1 MNVIF
6 VANIWA
12 PDVLDYVFRGK
23 YVEIDNQFILYLE
36 LPALIFRFVSA
47 KYQQSQMAKREGW
60 GFKIITQSIE
70 LLDHVYE
77 WIKLSTILFP
87 CKCGS
92 IIVLSE

>member
-47 KYQQSQMAKREGW
+47 KY
-60 GFKIITQSIE
+60 
-70 LLDHVYE
+70 
-77 WIKLSTILFP
+77 
-87 CKCGS
+87 
-92 IIVLSE
+92 